1 MPGEAHRA
9 QAGGGLPLIAYDI
22 NAAAA
27 ATSVSDKTIR
37 MAILSG
43 ELKARM
49 LGRKYLIQ
57 DADLRAWIAGLPEY
71 RVSRA

>member
-1 MPGEAHRA
+1 MHDQTRTADSP
-9 QAGGGLPLIAYDI
+9 PLIAYDI
-22 NAAAA
+22 TAAAA

-37 MAILSG
+37 LAIFAG

-57 DADLRAWIAGLPEY
+57 DTDLRAWIAGLPEY
-71 RVSRA
+71 RADPG